1 MEQIFADIVADPILV
16 FLMAAS
22 VLVVVAVYGS
32 NAFHGMRTSRRFRRI
47 VGDDVD
53 VAIEEISAFNEKADD
68 NIENFLQRILPSV
81 QETQRRMSSAGVRL
95 SVRIYLLGVVFL
107 ALFLNLF
114 LKVPGLPSS
123 IAPVANP
130 VVIAFCLHLVN
141 EYGILH
147 ILRSRHR
154 ARMLKQIPDAIDHI
168 VRSLNVGQSLETA
181 IRASVSALQ
190 SPLADEFQ
198 MLSRL
203 LDAGSSML
211 EAMNYIAVEIDLPEF
226 DFFVAAA
233 GAQMESGG
241 NLGKVLENLVE
252 MIRGREQLQDK
263 VSSLSA
269 EGKLSAW
276 VLCSL
281 PILFVLGMR
290 FTHPDFI
297 EPLFTTDLGN
307 MVLGAVGAA
316 VVIGGF
322 ISWRMTQIRV

>member
-1 MEQIFADIVADPILV
+1 MEWMLADITADPILI
-16 FLMAAS
+16 FLAVAIF
-22 VLVVVAVYGS
+22 LVIVAIYGS
-32 NAFHGMRTSRRFRRI
+32 SAFHGMRASRRFRRM
-47 VGDDVD
+47 VGDDVEI
-53 VAIEEISAFNEKADD
+53 AIDQLSAFNEKTDD

-81 QETQRRMSSAGVRL
+81 QETQRRMSSAGIRL

-107 ALFLNLF
+107 AFFLNVF
-114 LKVPGLPSS
+114 FKVPGLPPV

-141 EYGILH
+141 EYGVLGL
-147 ILRSRHR
+147 LRARHR

-198 MLSRL
+198 MMVRL

-241 NLGKVLENLVE
+241 NLAKVLENLVE

-263 VSSLSA
+263 VASLSA

-281 PILFVLGMR
+281 PVLFVVGMR

-316 VVIGGF
+316 VAIGGF